1 MPRFSALLKK
11 SQLIHTK
18 SKASP
23 ILLFVPKF
31 VLLPTVESATS
42 WPGRFPVLYIFFLFM
57 GKSSQG
63 GVFGYL
69 RGKVGAVS
77 YSVLSGKNSSTGKKQ
92 QVVRALP
99 EKVTNP
105 QSAAQALQRMKLS
118 PAQKFYAA
126 FAALL
131 SNAFQGVEYGEPS
144 RRYFLS
150 KCMTQDGPYVKRG
163 VDRFIPA
170 AYPFSEGSIPS
181 VGIQPFPGS
190 ISVITLSAVTAE
202 SEVTPQVL
210 ADALGVSTDYQ
221 ITVAI
226 VNNVNGV
233 FVPAYVGYEDRLRIG
248 DMPAAAL
255 GKDAE
260 GHITI
265 NPAALGLEVT
275 AVIACCVVL
284 SVQDASG
291 VWLRSEQTM
300 IISDALRAS
309 LYSADAMEAAIYSY
323 QDTTTVNS
331 INNEWYYN
339 LGMSQLW
346 PGKMTLVNMPVTSQ
360 GEPGNALVIVGIR
373 QVQGRITR
381 TVFAYPT
388 AGADGEIICVED
400 NECVTYPAATYSEFV
415 ALNGSGYDV
424 ELWNPAYG
432 SQINLSGDI
441 ASNALC
447 ELIDDNE
454 DPQAIVDV
462 EWGRVDMEADPQVRI
477 PAVLKNSAGETFRIK
492 NNDTTSRAYGKFL
505 STRTGFVNDAWTI
518 PEDEVGEGGTPYT
531 GKYFNV
537 GMGNNEEIDMANM
550 NTIVEKLGVSWS
562 VLVYSE

>member
-1 MPRFSALLKK
+1 
-11 SQLIHTK
+11 
-18 SKASP
+18 
-23 ILLFVPKF
+23 
-31 VLLPTVESATS
+31 
-42 WPGRFPVLYIFFLFM
+42 M
-57 GKSSQG
+57 GKSGQG
-63 GVFGYL
+63 GVFGFL

-118 PAQKFYAA
+118 PAQKFYTA

-150 KCMTQDGPYVKRG
+150 KCMTQDGPYVQRG

-202 SEVTPQVL
+202 AEVTPQVL
-210 ADALGVSTDYQ
+210 ADALGVTTDYQ

-233 FVPAYVGYEDRLRIG
+233 FVPSYVGYEDRLRMA

-255 GKDAE
+255 AKDAE

-265 NPAALGLEVT
+265 DPASLGLDVT

-291 VWLRSEQTM
+291 VWLRSGQDM
-300 IISDALRAS
+300 IISDALRAQ

-360 GEPGNALVIVGIR
+360 GEPGNAIVIVGIR
-373 QVQGRITR
+373 QVEGRITR
-381 TVFAYPT
+381 TVFAT
-388 AGADGEIICVED
+388 SAGADGEIICVD
-400 NECVTYPAATYSEFV
+400 GNECITYPGATFSEFV

-424 ELWNPAYG
+424 EIWNPAYG
-432 SQINLSGDI
+432 AQINLSGDI

-447 ELIDDNE
+447 TLIDDNE
-454 DPQAIVDV
+454 DSQAIVDV
-462 EWGRVDMEADPQVRI
+462 EWGRVDYEADPQVRI

-492 NNDTTSRAYGKFL
+492 CNDTASRAYGKFL
-505 STRTGFVNDAWTI
+505 ATRTGFVTDAWTI
-518 PEDEVGEGGTPYT
+518 PEDEAGEEGTPYT

-537 GMGNNEEIDMANM
+537 GLSNNEEIDIQNM
-550 NTIVEKLGVSWS
+550 NTIVQKLGVSWT
-562 VLVYSE
+562 VLIQD